1 MTKIYLEWL
10 EKAEGDY
17 HTALR
22 DYRARKF
29 PNYDSACFHAQQCIE
44 KYFKGY
50 FQKQRVYFPKTHD
63 LNALLDMLLSSQPS
77 WEVFRNDLKMLSVY
91 AIEVR
96 YPGESATRQQ
106 AGEAIRV
113 MQRIRDK
120 FRVLLNL
127 EAANSSVRSR
137 AGK

>member
-1 MTKIYLEWL
+1 MTEIFPEWI

-17 HTALR
+17 HTVLR

-50 FQKQRVYFPKTHD
+50 LQKERVYFPKTHD
-63 LNALLDMLLSSQPS
+63 LNVLLDMVLPSQPFL
-77 WEVFRNDLKMLSVY
+77 EVFRNDLKMLSVY

-96 YPGESATRQQ
+96 YPGESATRHQ
-106 AGEAIRV
+106 AKAAIRV
-113 MQRIRDK
+113 MKRMRDE

-127 EAANSSVRSR
+127 EASDS
-137 AGK
+137 

>member
-1 MTKIYLEWL
+1 MTEIYREWI

-22 DYRARKF
+22 DYRARKY
-29 PNYDSACFHAQQCIE
+29 PNFDSACFHAQQCIE

-50 FQKQRVYFPKTHD
+50 LQKERVYFPKTHD
-63 LNALLDMLLSSQPS
+63 LNVLLDMVLPSQPF

-96 YPGESATRQQ
+96 YPGESATREQ
-106 AGEAIRV
+106 AKAAIRV
-113 MQRIRDK
+113 MKRMRDE

-127 EAANSSVRSR
+127 KASNS
-137 AGK
+137 